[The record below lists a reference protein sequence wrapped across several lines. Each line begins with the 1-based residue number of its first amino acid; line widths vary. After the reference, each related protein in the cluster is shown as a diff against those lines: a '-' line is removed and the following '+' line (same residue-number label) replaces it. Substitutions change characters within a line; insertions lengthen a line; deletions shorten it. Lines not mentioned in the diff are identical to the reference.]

1 MAVRTGDEPPR
12 QRLQRLLDEAVK
24 DKPTAPELAE
34 RLQAAGVGV
43 RANLASTG
51 RMNGFSFEVAGVA
64 FKGSDLGKGYTW
76 AGLQK
81 AGVTYDEAETVRALN
96 DSGPQL
102 QIVESVRTL
111 QQSVSLMHEDLK
123 RLPGAV
129 STETAQTLEPL
140 ARLRQDVT
148 QVLEAYDKVTA
159 IQRKTLDELTQQMSA
174 SAAQAFEQK
183 AGKLDATISD
193 LSRSL
198 SGLKTSLSSMEQ
210 TAQQSGEPAGQAG
223 ERTAGHDEGRRP
235 TDRGSERDAP
245 APLAAGAGADSGRGR
260 GRDAGSD
267 WASRF
272 KQASAAKRR
281 AADGGLGQNHLE
293 QGHAQGTRV
302 AEADRQ
308 SARELR
314 PDRLP

>member
-1 MAVRTGDEPPR
+1 MTK
-12 QRLQRLLDEAVK
+12 L
-24 DKPTAPELAE
+24 
-34 RLQAAGVGV
+34 
-43 RANLASTG
+43 
-51 RMNGFSFEVAGVA
+51 
-64 FKGSDLGKGYTW
+64 
-76 AGLQK
+76 
-81 AGVTYDEAETVRALN
+81 ETVRALN

-140 ARLRQDVT
+140 ARLQQDVT

-210 TAQQSGEPAGQAG
+210 TAQQVATLPAKLATAQQSMSKAADQLTEAANETRPSLWQQALGLILAGTVGALLVGIGQAG
-223 ERTAGHDEGRRP
+223 LSRLVPPSDVQQKA
-235 TDRGSERDAP
+235 
-245 APLAAGAGADSGRGR
+245 
-260 GRDAGSD
+260 D
-267 WASRF
+267 WATSLWDKANPKEREWL
-272 KQASAAKRR
+272 KQIV
-281 AADGGLGQNHLE
+281 N
-293 QGHAQGTRV
+293 
-302 AEADRQ
+302 
-308 SARELR
+308 R
-314 PDRLP
+314 PAN

>member
-1 MAVRTGDEPPR
+1 MTK
-12 QRLQRLLDEAVK
+12 L
-24 DKPTAPELAE
+24 
-34 RLQAAGVGV
+34 
-43 RANLASTG
+43 
-51 RMNGFSFEVAGVA
+51 
-64 FKGSDLGKGYTW
+64 
-76 AGLQK
+76 
-81 AGVTYDEAETVRALN
+81 ETVRALN

-159 IQRKTLDELTQQMSA
+159 IQRNVLEELTHHMSV

-198 SGLKTSLSSMEQ
+198 AELKTSLSSMEQ
-210 TAQQSGEPAGQAG
+210 TAQQVATLPGKLTSAQQSMTKAAYQLTEAANETRPSFWRQALG
-223 ERTAGHDEGRRP
+223 
-235 TDRGSERDAP
+235 
-245 APLAAGAGADSGRGR
+245 LILAGAVGAGLIATGHIVLNRLVPPSDVQET
-260 GRDAGSD
+260 AD
-267 WASRF
+267 WANAIWSKATDKERQLL
-272 KQASAAKRR
+272 KQIVNRPAK
-281 AADGGLGQNHLE
+281 
-293 QGHAQGTRV
+293 
-302 AEADRQ
+302 
-308 SARELR
+308 
-314 PDRLP
+314 

>member
-1 MAVRTGDEPPR
+1 MTK
-12 QRLQRLLDEAVK
+12 L
-24 DKPTAPELAE
+24 
-34 RLQAAGVGV
+34 
-43 RANLASTG
+43 
-51 RMNGFSFEVAGVA
+51 
-64 FKGSDLGKGYTW
+64 
-76 AGLQK
+76 
-81 AGVTYDEAETVRALN
+81 ETVRALN

-210 TAQQSGEPAGQAG
+210 TAQQVATLPGKLASAQQGMTKAADQLTEAANETRPRLWRQALGLILAGAVGAYVTVISLMASQALGRAKVLGTRDARWVAAGTCIFMASDSLIAVNKFLVPIPLESLWILITYFAAQFLIVHFMGAGSAPATGRGGYSPSKSVAGPAG
-223 ERTAGHDEGRRP
+223 
-235 TDRGSERDAP
+235 
-245 APLAAGAGADSGRGR
+245 AATPKWR
-260 GRDAGSD
+260 
-267 WASRF
+267 
-272 KQASAAKRR
+272 
-281 AADGGLGQNHLE
+281 
-293 QGHAQGTRV
+293 
-302 AEADRQ
+302 
-308 SARELR
+308 
-314 PDRLP
+314 